1 MSLACIAA
9 MAAPHGQDSRA
20 TECDDHKRNGSDRDH
35 YGRSTSIVLF
45 LGGERTCRLFQ
56 FAY

>member
-20 TECDDHKRNGSDRDH
+20 TKCDDHKHNGSDRDF
-35 YGRSTSIVLF
+35 YIVLG
-45 LGGERTCRLFQ
+45 LRAIALI
-56 FAY
+56 